1 MTSTSPPEPS
11 ANIFLG
17 LAFTPSTIVALVLLL
32 VFVVIVLGTLAAFTY
47 RQYFRIAQSMITSH
61 ASCDLEAHVN
71 GKIIDDVE
79 TTSSHSLSLWAKIKR
94 WYWPDE
100 PELPWPVYAVHPSLR
115 PKGPLH
121 RRVFHTVIFWRK
133 EDIKVGFFYALMS
146 LSSW

>member
-17 LAFTPSTIVALVLLL
+17 LVFTPSTIVALVLLL

-47 RQYFRIAQSMITSH
+47 RQYFRIAQSMTTSH